1 MHRAKFIL
9 HHDREPDFEL
19 SSRLFHRN
27 CLYVPRRA
35 LTLLVLMAY
44 LCVGALHG
52 LCDLDVSKPSGAVV
66 ASLVQE
72 GTGHSDRGI
81 VADHHCHGCFS
92 VSVPSPMA
100 SAATIS
106 EMSVKLSFHH
116 DAERRSFSD
125 GIDLPPP
132 KA

>member
-1 MHRAKFIL
+1 M
-9 HHDREPDFEL
+9 

-27 CLYVPRRA
+27 FLHVPRRA

-52 LCDLDVSKPSGAVV
+52 LCDLNVSKSSGSVV
-66 ASLVQE
+66 VSLVQE
-72 GTGHSDRGI
+72 GTGHSDTGI

-92 VSVPSPMA
+92 VSMPAPITS
-100 SAATIS
+100 ATIG
-106 EMSVKLSFHH
+106 EMPVKLALHH